1 MGRLSE
7 DRITITVH
15 DVTGEKQETV
25 SYDMDR
31 TIGELV
37 EDPRV
42 LQEVD
47 LAPVGSGTSGVT
59 YGARRER
66 DEVLLNSEDK
76 LGDVLKDG
84 ESVRLLPQIVAG

>member
-1 MGRLSE
+1 LSQ
-7 DRITITVH
+7 DSVTITVQ
-15 DVTGEKQETV
+15 DVTGEKEHIV
-25 SYDMDR
+25 AYGADR

-47 LAPVGSGTSGVT
+47 LAPVGSGTAGVT

-66 DEVLLNSEDK
+66 DEILLNTDDK

>member
-1 MGRLSE
+1 LAE
-7 DRITITVH
+7 DSVTITVQ
-15 DVTGEKQETV
+15 DVTGEKEHEV
-25 SYDMDR
+25 SYGVDR

-47 LAPVGSGTSGVT
+47 LPAVGSGTSGVT

-66 DEVLLNSEDK
+66 DELLLSSEDK
-76 LGDVLKDG
+76 LGDVLRDG